1 MEFTLKTSFPVKPE
15 ELYRTWMNSEGH
27 GDMTGGAASIS
38 DEVGSSFEA
47 WDNYISGKN
56 LELEAGKRILQS
68 WRTTEFEDSDQD
80 SMIEVFLRSIPEG
93 TELTLVHSNLSR
105 DAERYEK
112 GWEEHYFAPM
122 RAYFA
127 KQ

>member
-1 MEFTLKTSFPVKPE
+1 
-15 ELYRTWMNSEGH
+15 MNSEGH